1 MYTTITPPTA
11 LAPYILNFWH
21 TTDTL
26 LNQEQAIHS
35 DGCISI
41 LLVISGESVINGV
54 SIHAGGFLIGPQT
67 TSHLWHF
74 KTSTLSMVG
83 ARLTPL
89 GAKHLTNIPLKYIK
103 NQCIEL
109 QEVVN
114 FSTLR
119 TKVITPKLD
128 PLQRVYALCSWL
140 ENHFN
145 KANYQL
151 PTAFSSIL
159 MQIDTQPRSIKL
171 ANMYDKLGL
180 NSRRVERAFIESIG
194 ISAKEYATLV
204 EVFNSRNVIKH
215 NPNKPLTDIAYDL
228 EYVDQSHFI
237 RQFKKV
243 MQITPKQ
250 YRARLAR

>member
-1 MYTTITPPTA
+1 MYSTITPPPA
-11 LAPYILNFWH
+11 LAPYIINFWY
-21 TTDTL
+21 TSGPLST
-26 LNQEQAIHS
+26 QEQAIHS

-41 LLVISGESVINGV
+41 LLVISGESVINDV
-54 SIHAGGFLIGPQT
+54 SMQVGGFLIGPQT
-67 TSHLWHF
+67 ASHLWHF
-74 KTSTLSMVG
+74 KSSTLSMVG

-109 QEVVN
+109 QEVIN
-114 FSTLR
+114 FSALR
-119 TKVITPKLD
+119 TKVISPKLA
-128 PLQRVYALCSWL
+128 PLQRVYALSRWL
-140 ENHFN
+140 ENHFSQ
-145 KANYQL
+145 AHYQL
-151 PTAFSSIL
+151 PSAFSSVLI
-159 MQIDTQPRSIKL
+159 QIDTQPRSIKL
-171 ANMYDKLGL
+171 AQMYDTLGL
-180 NSRRVERAFIESIG
+180 NSRRVERAFIEAIG

-204 EVFNSRNVIKH
+204 EVFNSRNAIKQ
-215 NPNKPLTDIAYDL
+215 NPNKPLTDIAYEL